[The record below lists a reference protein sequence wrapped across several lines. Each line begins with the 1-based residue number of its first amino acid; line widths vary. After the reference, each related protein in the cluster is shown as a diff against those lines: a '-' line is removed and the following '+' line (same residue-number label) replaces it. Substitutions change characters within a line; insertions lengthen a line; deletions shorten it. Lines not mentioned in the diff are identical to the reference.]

1 MPTATDMRVILDPVL
16 KPTVSY
22 GDGYTIYRE
31 IESAFGQAIRR
42 SITMDVRPFF
52 VRMHADMTVRPF
64 TDPLTGT
71 ERWALVV
78 DNDDVVIMRDFP
90 AKRHAI
96 RFYEQLARDLSADH
110 RAIHGDR
117 AHVWDFSDVTGVPTN
132 GRHSDGW

>member
-1 MPTATDMRVILDPVL
+1 MRVILDPVL

-22 GDGYTIYRE
+22 GDGYQIYAA
-31 IESAFGQAIRR
+31 IEQAFGQAVRR

-52 VRMHADMTVRPF
+52 VRMHADMTVRPYL
-64 TDPLTGT
+64 DPLTGK

-78 DNDDVVIMRDFP
+78 DNDDVAIMRDFP

-96 RFYEQLARDLSADH
+96 KFYEQLARDIAADT

-117 AHVWDFSDVTGVPTN
+117 QHVWDFTDVTGIESN
-132 GRHSDGW
+132 GRHSHGW